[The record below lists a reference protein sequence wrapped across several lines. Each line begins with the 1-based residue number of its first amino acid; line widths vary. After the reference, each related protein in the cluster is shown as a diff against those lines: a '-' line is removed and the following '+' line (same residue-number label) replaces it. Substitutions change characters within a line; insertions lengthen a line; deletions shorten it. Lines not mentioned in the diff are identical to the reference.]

1 MLIETLTPTIHY
13 LHFCHDANA
22 FQITSKIIP
31 IDIRKKALLK
41 INPIPI
47 DFGHFTSELF
57 NVVQLIIMYIFL
69 IT

>member
-1 MLIETLTPTIHY
+1 MMQM
-13 LHFCHDANA
+13 HFKLPV
-22 FQITSKIIP
+22 QLYQSILE
-31 IDIRKKALLK
+31 KKALLK